1 MTVAA
6 RGFAL
11 LVTLAFGAPPG
22 AEPAAPAAAPPA
34 APERLH
40 LDAGTSKLQ
49 KEGPIDAARPLEL
62 LLAPVPAG
70 RLEIHVAAKQGDI
83 EMSVFRD
90 GAREPESG
98 TEPGSGAV
106 GWISS
111 GARELRLVLR
121 ATAAATIYRLTLEL
135 GPDDPPAA
143 E

>member
-1 MTVAA
+1 M
-6 RGFAL
+6 
-11 LVTLAFGAPPG
+11 VTLALGAPLG
-22 AEPAAPAAAPPA
+22 AEPAAPAAPPLA

-40 LDAGTSKLQ
+40 LDPGKSRLQ

-70 RLEIHVAAKQGDI
+70 RLEIHVTAKQGDI

-90 GAREPESG
+90 LEREPETG

-111 GARELRLVLR
+111 GAHELRLVLR
-121 ATAAATIYRLTLEL
+121 ATAAATVYRLTLEL
-135 GPDDPPAA
+135 EPDDPPAA

>member
-1 MTVAA
+1 MTLAA
-6 RGFAL
+6 RAIVLLAAL
-11 LVTLAFGAPPG
+11 ACASPLGAETAAPVAPP
-22 AEPAAPAAAPPA
+22 PAG
-34 APERLH
+34 PERLH
-40 LDAGTSKLQ
+40 LDAGKSQLQ

-70 RLEIHVAAKQGDI
+70 RLEIHVFAKQGEI

-121 ATAAATIYRLTLEL
+121 ATQAATLYRLTMELE
-135 GPDDPPAA
+135 PDDPPT
-143 E
+143 ED